1 MFLPGQFDFCFR
13 QEKGIR
19 SSAAAQVQEHFPLS
33 STITTRILLIE
44 TESELEDQPLFARA
58 VMKANV
64 MKANLIETNRRKSLA
79 GNLDPT
85 VRTQNVARTEN
96 VVQADGC
103 AGLNSD
109 GGSASALPPPQMSEQ
124 ETFESEG
131 ETSWHDGLLPP
142 ETLPSETLLQETR
155 SALHRLQD
163 ALEHAGHQVVVWP
176 CGLASSVLA
185 RDLLDFEI
193 VVVRDS
199 ASAQDA
205 LFAENTF
212 AENAFVEDGARAQD
226 AVSLCRIL
234 KAAATESGACLV
246 AALSSQAGADE
257 AGANE
262 EPERV
267 ARRVRAFQEAG
278 VDGILDC
285 DAPLHQIA
293 SVVRTIAQLARTRR
307 ELEATHAQLRLQL
320 QTDDLTNLLNRRFF
334 FQAAHR
340 EYERSR
346 RTNSPLSCLMVDLN
360 HFRRLSESFGFEC
373 CDAALRCV
381 ANVLRE
387 AARDGDIVA
396 RFGEGKFV
404 FLLPETSLSQAAQ
417 IGEMLQRAVS
427 EHAFIWRGQTL
438 PMTISVGEAT
448 RPVQSK
454 TTLPH
459 FAHNNPDDTRNN
471 AGSNSR
477 EPLPNKPLPDA
488 LPMSESLD
496 MRTAFSAREE
506 IGALLEEADAAL
518 FVAKRGVRS
527 SSLLDTPPLLLSRPG
542 YRA

>member
-1 MFLPGQFDFCFR
+1 MFLPSQFDFCFR
-13 QEKGIR
+13 QDEGVR
-19 SSAAAQVQEHFPLS
+19 SPAAAQVQEHFPLS

-44 TESELEDQPLFARA
+44 TESKVEDQPLFARA
-58 VMKANV
+58 VMKANS
-64 MKANLIETNRRKSLA
+64 IETNGRKSFA

-85 VRTQNVARTEN
+85 VRTEAVVHTEN

-109 GGSASALPPPQMSEQ
+109 GGSASALPPPQMAEK

-131 ETSWHDGLLPP
+131 EISWHDGLLPP
-142 ETLPSETLLQETR
+142 ETLSSEMLLQETR

-176 CGLASSVLA
+176 SGLASSVLA

-199 ASAQDA
+199 VSAQDA
-205 LFAENTF
+205 LFAED
-212 AENAFVEDGARAQD
+212 AFVEDGARAED

-246 AALSSQAGADE
+246 AALSEAGADE
-257 AGANE
+257 
-262 EPERV
+262 EPKRV

-278 VDGILDC
+278 ADGILDC
-285 DAPLHQIA
+285 DAPLYQIA

-340 EYERSR
+340 EYERAR
-346 RTNSPLSCLMVDLN
+346 RTNSQLSCLMVDLN

-387 AARDGDIVA
+387 AVRDGDIVA

-448 RPVQSK
+448 RPIQSK

-477 EPLPNKPLPDA
+477 EPLPNKPLPNA

-496 MRTAFSAREE
+496 MRTSFSAREE

-542 YRA
+542 

>member
-1 MFLPGQFDFCFR
+1 MFLPSQFDFCFR
-13 QEKGIR
+13 QEEGVR

-58 VMKANV
+58 VMKANP
-64 MKANLIETNRRKSLA
+64 IETNGRKSFA
-79 GNLDPT
+79 ENLDPT
-85 VRTQNVARTEN
+85 VRTEN

-109 GGSASALPPPQMSEQ
+109 DRNASALPPPQMAEK

-205 LFAENTF
+205 LFAKNAL
-212 AENAFVEDGARAQD
+212 AEDALAED

-246 AALSSQAGADE
+246 AALSHMGADE
-257 AGANE
+257 
-262 EPERV
+262 EPKRV

-278 VDGILDC
+278 ADGILDC
-285 DAPLHQIA
+285 DAPLYQIA
-293 SVVRTIAQLARTRR
+293 SVMRTIAQLARTRR

-346 RTNSPLSCLMVDLN
+346 RTNSQLSCLMVDLN

-387 AARDGDIVA
+387 AVRDGDIVA

-438 PMTISVGEAT
+438 PMTVSVGEAT

-459 FAHNNPDDTRNN
+459 FAHHNPDDTRND
-471 AGSNSR
+471 AGSNSG
-477 EPLPNKPLPDA
+477 EPLPNKPLLDA

-496 MRTAFSAREE
+496 MRTSFSAREE

-527 SSLLDTPPLLLSRPG
+527 SSLLDTPPLLLPRPG
-542 YRA
+542 HRANNYRA